1 MLVEDL
7 ECKFKDRES
16 KIGSRKS
23 LVEHVTCKENKPL
36 D

>member
-1 MLVEDL
+1 MLV
-7 ECKFKDRES
+7 KDRES

-23 LVEHVTCKENKPL
+23 LVEVVTYKENSPL